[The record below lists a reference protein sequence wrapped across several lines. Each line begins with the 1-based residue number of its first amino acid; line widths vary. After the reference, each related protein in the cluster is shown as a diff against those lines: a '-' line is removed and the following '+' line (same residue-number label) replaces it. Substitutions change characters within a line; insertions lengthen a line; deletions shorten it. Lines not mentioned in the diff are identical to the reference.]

1 VVSAERT
8 LDEDATEPAQPPLS
22 ILYRDEWLVAID
34 KPSGLLV
41 HRSPVDTRERRFA
54 VQCLR
59 DQLGQRVYPAH
70 RLDKGTSGA
79 LLFALDPAT
88 TRALAA
94 QFEAGQVRKRYL
106 AIVRGWP
113 PEQGLI
119 DRALAGV
126 EDGRL
131 PMPDAAPKPARTR
144 FRRLATVEL
153 PVPIDRYPAARYAL
167 LELEPL
173 SGRRHQLRRH
183 LAGLAHPIVGD
194 TTYGSGPHNR
204 LFRERYASA
213 RLLLACVA
221 LEFAHPLDGR
231 PIRITATPGD
241 RFATVVEQLGWSA
254 AAMSAGDDHEC

>member
-1 VVSAERT
+1 MNAQQWLAADAAEH
-8 LDEDATEPAQPPLS
+8 ATAPLP

-54 VQCLR
+54 VQVLR
-59 DQLGQRVYPAH
+59 DQLGRRVYPVH
-70 RLDKGTSGA
+70 RLDKGTSGV
-79 LLFALDPAT
+79 LLFALDPASA
-88 TRALAA
+88 RALAA
-94 QFEAGQVRKRYL
+94 QFEAGLISKRYL
-106 AIVRGWP
+106 AVVRGWP
-113 PEQGLI
+113 PEQGLV

-126 EDGRL
+126 EDDRL
-131 PMPDAAPKPARTR
+131 PTPDPTPKPARTR

-153 PVPIDRYPAARYAL
+153 PIPIDRYPAARYAL

-213 RLLLACVA
+213 RLLLACVS
-221 LEFAHPLDGR
+221 LEIAHPMEHR
-231 PIRITATPGD
+231 RIRVDAPPGD
-241 RFATVVEQLGWSA
+241 AFAAVIERLGWA
-254 AAMSAGDDHEC
+254 PALAGLGDSDEH